1 MGRIDRKMHFLDAH
15 EERVSDLCDLSVIIP
30 IWNER
35 ENVRELAKRIYSA
48 VDGLG
53 IDYEILYIDDGSTDG
68 TRDILEEL
76 DREYACLRVIFLTR
90 NFGQHP
96 ATLAGLKY
104 ARGKVMITMDAD
116 LQNDPAD
123 IPKFLNE
130 LEKGYDLVAGY
141 RKERKANFIMRRIPS
156 MAANYIFK
164 KMTKVTLRD
173 YGCCFK
179 AFRRD
184 LAKSIS
190 QSGDMQKYAVFFLLW
205 KGCNYSEI
213 EVSDSDRHSGFSK
226 YNFLK
231 LATMLLDVF
240 ITFSTQPYMLVT
252 LFLLGVVGCFMG
264 VSVFTALTLNG
275 IITHARLNTN
285 LLMLS
290 LLLIFVG
297 IQFITTAIFNE
308 RITRIN
314 EKVQEKPLYYVK
326 NITKHGGKAAAAHKK

>member
-1 MGRIDRKMHFLDAH
+1 MHFLDAH
-15 EERVSDLCDLSVIIP
+15 EERVSALCDLSVIIP
-30 IWNER
+30 IWNEC
-35 ENVRELAKRIYSA
+35 ENVRELSRRIHCA
-48 VDGLG
+48 VECLD

-76 DREYACLRVIFLTR
+76 DKEYACLRVIFLTR

-104 ARGKVMITMDAD
+104 ARGKVIVTMDAD

-123 IPKFLNE
+123 IPRFLNE

-141 RKERKANFIMRRIPS
+141 RKERKANFFMRRIPS
-156 MAANYIFK
+156 MLVNYIFR
-164 KMTKVTLRD
+164 KMTQVTLRD
-173 YGCCFK
+173 YGCCFR

-213 EVSDSDRHSGFSK
+213 EVSDSDRLSGSSK
-226 YNFLK
+226 YSFIK
-231 LATMLLDVF
+231 LGSVLLDVF
-240 ITFSTQPYMLVT
+240 ITFSTQPYMLIT
-252 LFLLGVVGCFMG
+252 LFILGMIGCFMG
-264 VSVFTALTLNG
+264 VGVFTALTING
-275 IITHARLNTN
+275 MITQARLNTN

-314 EKVQEKPLYYVK
+314 EKVQEKPMYYVR
-326 NITKHGGKAAAAHKK
+326 NITKQGGKASAAHKN